1 MGAAASEVA
10 ISRLIG
16 KSLEIRSHK
25 DVLPPKLQARLGEA
39 HRVLE
44 DMLAICSS
52 PSSGL
57 PMADKAL
64 ICASELENTM
74 DTFLVKA
81 LTVPKSLR
89 GRRLASLVHGVVYL
103 VKLWTR
109 ARAKKANAQIYIA
122 KMKELSGHF
131 SNMQGVKLEGS
142 SKGISCSKHFSSLD
156 VHSDESI
163 IVGRKDAADHLSAWL
178 ADSELFRVISVTGDR
193 GIGKTV
199 LVRSMY
205 NRPDMERDF
214 KCRAWIDSYNSPTLE
229 TVLVEILKQSPL
241 MTLKDL
247 ELKETDGLCE
257 FLHQTLMEMRY
268 LIVLDDLKSAEILN
282 NLLYA
287 LPDSRNGS
295 RVIVTC
301 GEEIIAPLHEEPWG
315 YSLQVGQLDPE
326 NSRKLLSVGSLIN
339 DEGLINKI
347 LGKCS
352 GSPPKILLFSGLSA
366 AFEDNAPDSSPMA
379 WHRDLEEDWWRQDVR
394 SLSYGSLPSWVK
406 PCFIYLCLFP
416 REYEIST
423 RRIFQLWHA
432 EGLVHWDSHFTAEAC
447 FRELEN
453 RNLVRVVRR
462 REMDGGPKTC
472 RVSGYLHDYFSEFA
486 SKFRRIH
493 DPQSDNKEVLWP
505 SHPTSVLPWLAR
517 YSSNNTSLP
526 PQDAETASHIRS
538 YVSFNTHKSGIQS
551 REVEQLLKL
560 PAANQDSILLR
571 VLDLEGVYKPKLP
584 KQFGYLLPNLRYLGL
599 RWTILDSLPESVSK
613 LSRLETIDLKYTNVT
628 KLPSS
633 ILGLKYL
640 RHLYLNEG
648 SFDKCNQTECCLGS
662 LQTLWGLSIGA
673 KGVSLTVLRK
683 LKGLKKLGLTCYAAV
698 IPELIKTISSMT
710 KLESLRLRS
719 RDLFGQPSNLKLG
732 EEMKSMQ
739 SISKMY
745 LIGSLNEESLSC
757 LPKNLRVLTLSL
769 SEMTFDPIEYLQG
782 LSDLITLRLF
792 GNSYIGEGM
801 VFKKGAFPGLRVLK
815 LWKLENLKKLR
826 IQEGTMSTLQE
837 LDMRDCNKVRKITG
851 LENVPELKLIKLTRV
866 NEDFAKRVES
876 NPPSPATVVIC
887 GDLAVSSPEDMK
899 EAEEVLEDE
908 DNSPDQHDQYNQYSW
923 WLDDEDKE
931 EELAG
936 DELNFGF

>member
-1 MGAAASEVA
+1 MGAAAASEVA

-16 KSLEIRSHK
+16 KSLEITSHK
-25 DVLPPKLQARLGEA
+25 DLLPPKLQARLGEA
-39 HRVLE
+39 HRILE
-44 DMLAICSS
+44 EMLDTCSVHGS
-52 PSSGL
+52 RAHLG
-57 PMADKAL
+57 AGEAL
-64 ICASELENTM
+64 ICASELERAM
-74 DTFLVKA
+74 DMFLVKA
-81 LTVPKSLR
+81 LTAPRSRR
-89 GRRLASLVHGVVYL
+89 GRLASLIRGVVYL
-103 VKLWTR
+103 VKLWIR
-109 ARAKKANAQIYIA
+109 ARAKQANAQIYIA
-122 KMKELSGHF
+122 KVKELSGHF

-142 SKGISCSKHFSSLD
+142 SKGIGCSKHLSSPD

-163 IVGRKDAADHLSAWL
+163 IVGREYAADRLSAWL
-178 ADSELFRVISVTGDR
+178 TDSELLRVISVTGDR

-205 NRPDMERDF
+205 NQTEVERDF

-229 TVLVEILKQSPL
+229 TVLVEILKQSPV

-301 GEEIIAPLHEEPWG
+301 REVIIVPLHEEPLG

-326 NSRKLLSVGSLIN
+326 NSRKLLSERSSIN

-366 AFEDNAPDSSPMA
+366 AFEDNDPDSSPMA
-379 WHRDLEEDWWRQDVR
+379 WHHNLEEDWWRQDLR

-416 REYEIST
+416 KEYEIST

-432 EGLVHWDSHFTAEAC
+432 EGLVRWDGHFTAEAC
-447 FRELEN
+447 FRELAN
-453 RNLVRVVRR
+453 RNLMQVVRR
-462 REMDGGPKTC
+462 REVDGGPKTC

-486 SKFRRIH
+486 SKFGHIH
-493 DPQSDNKEVLWP
+493 DLQNDNKEVFWP
-505 SHPTSVLPWLAR
+505 GHPTSVLPWLAR

-526 PQDAETASHIRS
+526 PQDAKTASHIRS
-538 YVSFNTHKSGIQS
+538 YVSFNTHKTGIRS

-560 PAANQDSILLR
+560 PAANRDSILLR

-584 KQFGYLLPNLRYLGL
+584 KQIGYLLPNLRYLGL
-599 RWTILDSLPESVSK
+599 RWTTLDSLPESVSK

-628 KLPSS
+628 ELPSS

-648 SFDKCNQTECCLGS
+648 SFDKCNQTECSLGS

-673 KGVSLTVLRK
+673 KGVSLTVLGK
-683 LKGLKKLGLTCYAAV
+683 LKGLKKLGLTCYAPV
-698 IPELIKTISSMT
+698 IPELIKTISTIS
-710 KLESLRLRS
+710 SS
-719 RDLFGQPSNLKLG
+719 PSGSDQGICL
-732 EEMKSMQ
+732 
-739 SISKMY
+739 
-745 LIGSLNEESLSC
+745 GSL
-757 LPKNLRVLTLSL
+757 
-769 SEMTFDPIEYLQG
+769 
-782 LSDLITLRLF
+782 LI
-792 GNSYIGEGM
+792 
-801 VFKKGAFPGLRVLK
+801 
-815 LWKLENLKKLR
+815 
-826 IQEGTMSTLQE
+826 STW
-837 LDMRDCNKVRKITG
+837 VWT
-851 LENVPELKLIKLTRV
+851 
-866 NEDFAKRVES
+866 
-876 NPPSPATVVIC
+876 
-887 GDLAVSSPEDMK
+887 
-899 EAEEVLEDE
+899 
-908 DNSPDQHDQYNQYSW
+908 
-923 WLDDEDKE
+923 
-931 EELAG
+931 
-936 DELNFGF
+936 